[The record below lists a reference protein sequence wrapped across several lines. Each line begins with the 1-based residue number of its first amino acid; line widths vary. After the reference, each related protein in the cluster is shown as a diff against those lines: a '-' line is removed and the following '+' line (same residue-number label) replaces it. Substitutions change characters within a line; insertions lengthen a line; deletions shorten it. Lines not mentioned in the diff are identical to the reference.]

1 MIAVLYTLPLIFLSI
16 AVGVIVPWL
25 AIRLKL
31 LYRSQRQITNDLV
44 TQKKL
49 AREHEATIDAYRRL
63 VARDANFALAPSA
76 PSPSR

>member
-25 AIRLKL
+25 GIRLEL

-49 AREHEATIDAYRRL
+49 AREHEATIDAYRQL
-63 VARDANFALAPSA
+63 VAGDANFALAPS
-76 PSPSR
+76 PSR

>member
-1 MIAVLYTLPLIFLSI
+1 MIAVLYTLPLIFLTI

-25 AIRLKL
+25 GIRLGL

-49 AREHEATIDAYRRL
+49 TREHEATIDAYRQL
-63 VARDANFALAPSA
+63 VAGDANFALAPS
-76 PSPSR
+76 SSR